1 MDISEMQQNS
11 NINQHSDVKGIP
23 VVDLVVF
30 CLIH

>member
-1 MDISEMQQNS
+1 MDISEMQQIVIS
-11 NINQHSDVKGIP
+11 TNILTLKELP